1 MASETEKKP
10 KKTTSKRETP
20 TKAKPAEKKATPS
33 KSAKKTKPAKKMETP
48 KKPAAKKA
56 APKKQP
62 APVSES
68 VLRRKTIAERTVAWK
83 SGYTA
88 NIFRWLA
95 IIPLLLLIFFFKYF
109 MTGYSF
115 TVLVLWCLIGILL
128 FYNIVYLL
136 RNRYPVGTRMV
147 KRIFT
152 CILCV
157 GLIVVGLTEAVII
170 HASFGDPKEHCDYV
184 VVLGAKVR
192 PDGPSVSLMDRI
204 HAAADYL
211 NAHPEV
217 TAVVSGGKGTDEPM
231 TEAQCMY
238 EELIALGI
246 DESRIWMEDKA
257 TSTWENLQ
265 FSLDLIENRT
275 GTRPAKIGI
284 LSSEYHLFRASLFA
298 DESGVKSVGIPAATS
313 RPSQKVNHFMREV
326 AGVWHYLILG
336 GQYDA

>member
-1 MASETEKKP
+1 MANTKN
-10 KKTTSKRETP
+10 TS
-20 TKAKPAEKKATPS
+20 TK
-33 KSAKKTKPAKKMETP
+33 
-48 KKPAAKKA
+48 KKPAAKSSKTPAKKATTKKTTKKA

-62 APVSES
+62 VQEES
-68 VLRRKTIAERTVAWK
+68 IFRRKSIAERTVAWK
-83 SGYTA
+83 SGYTT
-88 NIFRWLA
+88 NLFRWLA
-95 IIPLLLLIFFFKYF
+95 IIPLLLLIVFFTFF
-109 MTGYSF
+109 MAGYSF
-115 TVLVLWCLIGILL
+115 TVLVCWCLIGILM

-136 RNRYPVGTRMV
+136 RHKYPLGTRMV

-152 CILCV
+152 FLLCV
-157 GLIVVGLTEAVII
+157 GLIVVGATEAVII
-170 HASFGDPKEHCDYV
+170 HASFGQPKESCDYV

-211 NAHPEV
+211 NAHPDV
-217 TAVVSGGKGTDEPM
+217 IAVVSGGKGADEPM

-238 EELIALGI
+238 EELVALGI
-246 DESRIWMEDKA
+246 DKNRVWTEDRA

-265 FSLDLIENRT
+265 FSLDLIERQT
-275 GTRPAKIGI
+275 GTRPEKIGI

-298 DESGVKSVGIPAATS
+298 NACGVESVGIPAATS
-313 RPSQKVNHFMREV
+313 RLSQKVNHFMREV